1 MVEYQQ
7 LLFGADQK
15 RGQKPWVSAFLN
27 GVLTC
32 PAANK
37 DHRLCTSLP
46 CLTGPLLSVCLTVC
60 LAGRLT
66 DWLTEVSSD
75 VPELICYNRPG
86 RGQLCQHC
94 TSAPRTADFF
104 FIFYFFLHIP
114 SFITG
119 QRVSLTVLSGNERA
133 EMLVEVWSGGFW
145 TEKAISK
152 ICEADFYRSL
162 LLYYCVL
169 SEKLLCSWKPTLLVV
184 GSRKTAAIQRV
195 LYRATYFPFF
205 FVVFGCIFF
214 SLWTLL
220 PLCPP
225 AAFRM
230 FNVSVIQVGSDWY
243 GIVF

>member
-1 MVEYQQ
+1 MSSGEQRPQ
-7 LLFGADQK
+7 TLHLFAL
-15 RGQKPWVSAFLN
+15 P
-27 GVLTC
+27 
-32 PAANK
+32 
-37 DHRLCTSLP
+37 HRTP
-46 CLTGPLLSVCLTVC
+46 SVCLTVC
-60 LAGRLT
+60 LAGWLT

-94 TSAPRTADFF
+94 TSAARTADFCWVF
-104 FIFYFFLHIP
+104 FFLHIP

-119 QRVSLTVLSGNERA
+119 RRVSLTVLSGNERA

-145 TEKAISK
+145 TEKAIPK
-152 ICEADFYRSL
+152 ICEADFYLSL
-162 LLYYCVL
+162 LLYYCVF

-184 GSRKTAAIQRV
+184 GSTKQLRYTEQHISLFFFLFLDA
-195 LYRATYFPFF
+195 FF
-205 FVVFGCIFF
+205 FV